1 MNILKKISCLHCAKK
16 FRTREITSDGL
27 CESCLKHAC
36 FLFSIFNYSY
46 KELLLMIDNSN
57 DPDDIFSK
65 YESLFDF
72 AQREL
77 KPWYNYNCLPQITQ
91 GNIKTF
97 QDKINHKLFDQIN
110 VSLDNV
116 KSKSRLSS
124 NYEKHLSLHN
134 ENLAT

>member
-1 MNILKKISCLHCAKK
+1 
-16 FRTREITSDGL
+16 
-27 CESCLKHAC
+27 
-36 FLFSIFNYSY
+36 
-46 KELLLMIDNSN
+46 MIDNSN

-77 KPWYNYNCLPQITQ
+77 KPWYNYNCLPQITSE
-91 GNIKTF
+91 NIKTL

-110 VSLDNV
+110 ISLDNV

-124 NYEKHLSLHN
+124 NYEKHLSLHD
-134 ENLAT
+134 EDLTT